1 MDYKFLL
8 IYIVIVWNEK
18 KEYHTGMFG
27 TEINYIHSI
36 TIILNTIYCIEYDL
50 VKWSKLTT
58 SLNWWFNSALVC
70 FQNKKLFLC
79 IFFKTPVLSIIYIF
93 MK

>member
-1 MDYKFLL
+1 
-8 IYIVIVWNEK
+8 
-18 KEYHTGMFG
+18 MFG

-36 TIILNTIYCIEYDL
+36 TIILTTIYCIEYDF

-70 FQNKKLFLC
+70 FQNKKKIKIKINFRQFQLHYFFSKKSFLC